1 MEIQEAQSQASL
13 AQSTREAQMEQQQQQ
28 EQSGGRRSRHAAA
41 AAKAAL
47 SMLNETDKRID
58 DVVFERPAPP
68 GPVGATP
75 GAARGRGGRGGGRGR
90 GGGGGGRGR
99 GAARR
104 PAASAAAAASSY
116 DSPAKRARTTTRTS
130 ELQAEDE
137 TALYFIIRN
146 GKASLQQVVDDW
158 IDNYKAD
165 RDNALLALM
174 QFFISAAGCRGRIT
188 PYMQSSMEHAD
199 IIRQMTD
206 EFEEESGEYPLV
218 TPGE

>member
-1 MEIQEAQSQASL
+1 MGS
-13 AQSTREAQMEQQQQQ
+13 
-28 EQSGGRRSRHAAA
+28 
-41 AAKAAL
+41 
-47 SMLNETDKRID
+47 D
-58 DVVFERPAPP
+58 
-68 GPVGATP
+68 
-75 GAARGRGGRGGGRGR
+75 
-90 GGGGGGRGR
+90 
-99 GAARR
+99 
-104 PAASAAAAASSY
+104 Y
-116 DSPAKRARTTTRTS
+116 DISPAKRGRPRKVVS
-130 ELQAEDE
+130 EPLPEDE
-137 TALYFIIRN
+137 SSLYFIIRN

-218 TPGE
+218 TPGEE